1 MRSTRFLSVP
11 KRFCAVAVVLSSAT
25 TLAATSVH
33 GSAVLPSGA
42 GDFVPVVDLGSAL
55 SELATLA
62 STPCKVESS
71 NITELKAGD
80 NLTLPATDIAKALAV
95 ANELKVKSS
104 SLVDL
109 SCSASMTV
117 AGSERSVAG
126 TVTNAALGLSGAFA
140 LKCMFRQ
147 DLRIDADLSIG
158 ASLPRGAS
166 VLVRSADKQIPMVC
180 AMTANFGDGTSVTGS
195 IDGVAE
201 VGSVKSESCVGD
213 TRVSCVPLSISA
225 KVTVT
230 STAGKLAGY
239 TGTGIYTLTPSFT
252 VSTLNDSLATLQQAI
267 GKSSV
272 RASRAVGA
280 VSNREGSL
288 KIDFAPG
295 SPRIDIVYPVV
306 AADGSSR
313 VSTGA
318 LIAATGPRKA
328 KCSYAIAR
336 GKKSVTLSSFVSPS
350 TGVMPTHAISKKG
363 YKLVRKT
370 LAAKAGTALSVVVA
384 CGKTR
389 ATQSVTLG

>member
-1 MRSTRFLSVP
+1 M
-11 KRFCAVAVVLSSAT
+11 AVVLSSAT

-55 SELATLA
+55 SELVTLA

-95 ANELKVKSS
+95 ANELKGKSS

>member
-1 MRSTRFLSVP
+1 MRKLKIQSLSRLLLVSG
-11 KRFCAVAVVLSSAT
+11 AVLASAT
-25 TLAATSVH
+25 TFV
-33 GSAVLPSGA
+33 SAPLRASSPLPSGA
-42 GDFVPVVDLGSAL
+42 GDFVPVVDLGGAL

-62 STPCKVESS
+62 STPCTVGSS

-80 NLTLPATDIAKALAV
+80 TLTLPATDLAKALAV
-95 ANELKVKSS
+95 ASELRAKSD

-117 AGSERSVAG
+117 TGSERSISG
-126 TVTNAALGLSGAFA
+126 TVTNAALGLSGTFS
-140 LKCMFRQ
+140 LKCTFRQ
-147 DLRIDADLSIG
+147 DLRIDASLSIG
-158 ASLPRGAS
+158 SSLSRGAS
-166 VLVRSADKQIPMVC
+166 VLVRSADRQIPMVC

-195 IDGVAE
+195 IDGFAE

-213 TRVSCVPLSISA
+213 TRVSCVPLSVSA

-239 TGTGIYTLTPSFT
+239 TGTGTYTLTPAFT

-288 KIDFAPG
+288 KIDFVPG

-306 AADGSSR
+306 AADGSSS
-313 VSTGA
+313 VGTGS
-318 LIAATGPRKA
+318 LIAATGPRKS
-328 KCSYAIAR
+328 KCSYAVAR
-336 GKKSVTLSSFVSPS
+336 GKKRVTLSRFLSSS
-350 TGVMPTHAISKKG
+350 TGVMPTRAVTKKS
-363 YKLVRKT
+363 YVSVRKT
-370 LAAKAGTALSVVVA
+370 LAAKPGTALSIVVV